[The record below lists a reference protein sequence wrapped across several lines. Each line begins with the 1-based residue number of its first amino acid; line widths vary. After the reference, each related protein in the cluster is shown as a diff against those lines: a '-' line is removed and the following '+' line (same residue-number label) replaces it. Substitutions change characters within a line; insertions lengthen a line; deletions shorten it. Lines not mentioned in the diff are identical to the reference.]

1 MAPSSFAAIVVVA
14 LMIAALA
21 YVTGHLHRGPFAYV
35 LRRLVRDPAPFDA
48 AVARMLYGTCAV
60 LVAMAVASW
69 RWPEYA
75 IALAR
80 WSAIAICLVVPL
92 AWAIPGRAWR
102 QRR

>member
-1 MAPSSFAAIVVVA
+1 MSTSAFAAVVVVA
-14 LMIAALA
+14 LTIAAIA

-69 RWPEYA
+69 LWPEHA
-75 IALAR
+75 TALAR
-80 WSAIAICLVVPL
+80 WSAIAISLVVPL
-92 AWAIPGRAWR
+92 AWVIPGRTWR
-102 QRR
+102 PRP